1 MEIKS
6 VPLLPYQIQA
16 MKAQESEI
24 LVSAGIGSGKSHVGA
39 HWLLSKIV
47 TNPGCKG
54 FIGACTYS
62 QLMNA
67 SVSTFI
73 KILDELNIP
82 YKSTLSGAR
91 KRIQIGSSI
100 IYLYSL
106 DNPDSIRGIEFSY
119 AWLDELAFSTLS
131 ALQIVRGRLRG
142 QKSVS
147 RQILITSSPNGFNF
161 LYDIFGPNKNEK
173 EKNLLISARTSENK
187 FLPPGYYEDLLEMY
201 GGPDSP
207 LAQQE
212 LFGKFVNLQE
222 GAIYNLFERSV
233 NVAPCEL
240 NKSLPVYV
248 GVDFNVQQ
256 MSATYIQY
264 VGGIFYQCKEV
275 QLTHRNANTLD
286 LGKKIL
292 EDLVGYEIHVIP
304 DSTGNARK
312 TSSSS
317 GLTDHQILRDLGL
330 NVLDTHNPFIRDRQ
344 NNLNLMFH
352 KKQMVIDPS
361 CIKTLKEIETLSAR
375 DKEGQ
380 ISHLSVT
387 TGYVAWKLCPLKR
400 ARPEP
405 KSYTNL

>member
-6 VPLLPYQIQA
+6 VPLLPYQLKA
-16 MKAQESEI
+16 MKATQSEI
-24 LVSAGIGSGKSHVGA
+24 MLSAGIGSGKSFVGA
-39 HWLLSKIV
+39 HWLLSKII

-54 FIGACTYS
+54 FIGANTYA

-67 SVSTFI
+67 SVSTLL
-73 KILDELNIP
+73 KILKDLNIP
-82 YKSTLSGAR
+82 HKSTLSGAR
-91 KRIQIGSSI
+91 KRIEIGSSI

-106 DNPDSIRGIEFSY
+106 ENPDSIRGIEFSY
-119 AWLDELAFSTLS
+119 AWLDELAFSTIE
-131 ALQIVRGRLRG
+131 ALQVVRGRLRG
-142 QKSVS
+142 RNSVN

-161 LYDIFGPNKNEK
+161 IYDIFGQPILDPSK
-173 EKNLLISARTSENK
+173 LLIQAHTKENK
-187 FLPPGYYEDLLEMY
+187 YNGEEYYNRLLEQY
-201 GGPDSP
+201 GGENSP

-212 LFGKFVNLQE
+212 LFGKFVNLLS
-222 GAIYNLFERSV
+222 GAIYNLFNRGI
-233 NVAPCEL
+233 NVVPC
-240 NKSLPVYV
+240 SLDKRFPVYV
-248 GVDFNVQQ
+248 GVDFNVDQ

-264 VGGIFYQCKEV
+264 IAGIFYQCKEI
-275 QLTHRNANTLD
+275 QLTQRNANTLD

-387 TGYVAWKLCPLKR
+387 TGYVAWKLCPLK
-400 ARPEP
+400 EP
-405 KSYTNL
+405 QKPSKTIYG